1 VEARCRSELH
11 ENSLQ
16 PVFAILLKPLS
27 KLSKPFK
34 ISIVDDDEMIRE
46 GLQSLLRSLEFDID
60 AFASAED
67 FLRSDRVC
75 ETSCLIT
82 DVHMPGMTGMD
93 LQRQLIADGYRIPI
107 IFMSGYD
114 SEQLGA
120 GAMMT
125 GVIGFL
131 KKPIDTKYLVECL
144 NKARKG

>member
-1 VEARCRSELH
+1 
-11 ENSLQ
+11 
-16 PVFAILLKPLS
+16 
-27 KLSKPFK
+27 
-34 ISIVDDDEMIRE
+34 MIRE